1 MAGNPLKGKFDI
13 ICYTPWSLVYIQ
25 AGDTKTLL
33 KGRQVWCD
41 GKSYEYRHLS
51 FDGALEHEAAVYKK
65 LGDHPRITR
74 CYGLEEVGPDVH
86 ALRLERS
93 VVGCI
98 RTYIVD
104 HPDEPPPIDIRL
116 RMATDFAEG
125 MNHLHEKGVTWYDA
139 STRNALFFDDFRIKL
154 CDFGT
159 AVMEGTDFK
168 QVQSYET
175 RYSLP
180 LRGRVIDEL
189 PPLER
194 ELFALGSAIYELTE
208 WKVPYHGLTE
218 GEVDLK
224 VYDDEQ
230 PDLTTGNPAASII
243 SQCWQE
249 KYGSAGEIVRDLQNC
264 VKSITQV

>member
-1 MAGNPLKGKFDI
+1 MKGKVDI
-13 ICYTPWSLVYIQ
+13 ICYTPWSLVYVQ
-25 AGDTKTLL
+25 ASDTKTVL

-51 FDGALEHEAAVYKK
+51 FNGALEHEAAVYKK

-93 VVGCI
+93 VVGCV
-98 RTYIVD
+98 RAYIVD

-125 MNHLHEKGVTWYDA
+125 MNHLHEKGITWYDA

-159 AVMEGTDFK
+159 AVMEGTDFR

-180 LRGRVIDEL
+180 LRGRAIDEL

-194 ELFALGSAIYELTE
+194 ELFALGSAIFELTE

-230 PDLTTGNPAASII
+230 PDLTRGNPAANII
-243 SQCWQE
+243 NQCWQE
-249 KYGSAGEIVRDLQNC
+249 KYGSAGEIISDLQKC
-264 VKSITQV
+264 MEVLIPG